1 MELDDL
7 DRRELLNTV
16 SAAAG
21 LIGERAGSAEPQAEA
36 RHRVLVENP
45 AVLYGF

>member
-1 MELDDL
+1 MELDNL
-7 DRRELLNTV
+7 DRRELLKT
-16 SAAAG
+16 
-21 LIGERAGSAEPQAEA
+21 A